1 MVLFKEF
8 KNFIWSTWSKRS
20 YWHHHSRSYTK
31 TRISLIHTVKKMK
44 KSELEIESISF
55 YPNQSYSTT
64 KTLQIKFTISGTS
77 LKTQLPIFKEG
88 NLEQLLQFLYKFNQA
103 KNKVGY
109 MVPTKSVKVWR
120 RVISSRHWQSF
131 LLMKSRNMV
140 SYMFAKLLKI
150 IFKKWFR
157 QDRDFF
163 GLFQE
168 KLDVLTYSFIYH

>member
-1 MVLFKEF
+1 
-8 KNFIWSTWSKRS
+8 
-20 YWHHHSRSYTK
+20 
-31 TRISLIHTVKKMK
+31 MK

-109 MVPTKSVKVWR
+109 MVPTKSVKV
-120 RVISSRHWQSF
+120 
-131 LLMKSRNMV
+131 
-140 SYMFAKLLKI
+140 
-150 IFKKWFR
+150 
-157 QDRDFF
+157 
-163 GLFQE
+163 
-168 KLDVLTYSFIYH
+168 